1 MDKVD
6 NLVNL
11 IAVIASIF
19 FSILNYRFKV
29 ASKKSEI
36 SAEES
41 KKETEEIIE
50 NAKKEL
56 IRISREKGWIQEY
69 SSIETELKSMR
80 PKLEE
85 LGKDDKEMN
94 LYGITPKKNITEV
107 RKILNDVRERS
118 HLPGLKGFNFT
129 LFEKEL
135 TKIET
140 ANQDKRIN
148 TVRYLQIMISEQ
160 ISFIKET
167 TDSIK

>member
-6 NLVNL
+6 TLLNF

-19 FSILNYRFKV
+19 FSIVNYRFKV
-29 ASKKSEI
+29 ASKKSEV
-36 SAEES
+36 SAEKS
-41 KKETEEIIE
+41 KEDTKEIVE

-56 IRISREKGWIQEY
+56 IRLSREKGWIQEY

-80 PKLEE
+80 SKLEDLLNNDE
-85 LGKDDKEMN
+85 EIN
-94 LYGITPKKNITEV
+94 LYGISP
-107 RKILNDVRERS
+107 RKIIPEIRKSLLTILDRS
-118 HLPGLKGFNFT
+118 HLPGLKGFDFT

-135 TKIET
+135 TEIET
-140 ANQDKRIN
+140 ADQVKRIKI
-148 TVRYLQIMISEQ
+148 VKDLQIMITQQ